1 MWRFTE
7 HEHDTIPADVAA
19 ALDQSLGESN
29 DAAAP
34 LYDVRRLAV
43 FAFDAAGALAG
54 GAIGRTWGDNA
65 ELVQLWVNPALRK
78 QGLGAELV
86 RRFEARAAARGCRQ
100 AYLETFS
107 FQAPKLYASLGYVTM
122 WRRGGF
128 AAGIDKHVMQHV
140 FAPTA
145 GRARAAPAGVTL
157 RQVPPNEPGAA
168 LALARLLEDGVAS
181 GASVGFLWPMA
192 EGEAQRWADGIVA
205 GIGPGLLLW
214 FAERDGE
221 VIGTVQLVPVLKAN
235 GRHRA
240 EVSKLLVHR
249 SARGAGVATGLLQTL
264 EAQAR
269 ALGITLLALD
279 TEAGSAADTLYE
291 RDGWRRMGE
300 MPGHSVS
307 PNGVFHDTAYFFKVL
322 G

>member
-7 HEHDTIPADVAA
+7 HDHDSIPADTAA
-19 ALDQSLGESN
+19 AVDQGLGDSN

-34 LYDVRRLAV
+34 LHEARRLAV

-65 ELVQLWVNPALRK
+65 ELTQLWVKPALRK
-78 QGLGAELV
+78 QGLGADLV

-107 FQAPKLYASLGYVTM
+107 FQAPKLYASLGYVTT
-122 WRRGGF
+122 WRRSGF
-128 AAGIDKHVMQHV
+128 PNGIDKHVMQHV
-140 FAPTA
+140 FAPTT
-145 GRARAAPAGVTL
+145 GVTRSAPAGVTL
-157 RQVPPNEPGAA
+157 RQVAPNEPGAA
-168 LALARLLEDGVAS
+168 QALARLLEDGVAS
-181 GASVGFLWPMA
+181 GASVGFLWPMP
-192 EGEAQRWADGIVA
+192 EGEARLWAEGIVA
-205 GIGPGLLLW
+205 NIGPGLLLW
-214 FAERDGE
+214 FAERDGQ

-240 EVSKLLVHR
+240 EVSKLLVHCN
-249 SARGAGVATGLLQTL
+249 ARGVGVATLLLQAL

-269 ALGITLLALD
+269 CLGIKLLALD
-279 TEAGSAADTLYE
+279 TEAGSAADTVYE

-307 PNGVFHDTAYFFKVL
+307 PSGVFHDTAYFFKPL
-322 G
+322 C